1 MEANFQNVLASNL
14 RVGGVGGPA
23 WNTARLTTTITMGN
37 QRLAEREQPINFTL
51 LANDRYKLIIGMDIL
66 KTCKANIDAATDVLR
81 WKDNKGEK
89 VSLKLT
95 PRSTIFRTKVFK
107 NYRDYVRKIRTPT
120 AQTAAVEVEDDHD
133 DFSICAIEEEEQAYL
148 GPELT

>member
-1 MEANFQNVLASNL
+1 M
-14 RVGGVGGPA
+14 
-23 WNTARLTTTITMGN
+23 
-37 QRLAEREQPINFTL
+37 
-51 LANDRYKLIIGMDIL
+51 IIGIDIF
-66 KTCKANIDAATDVLR
+66 KTCKANNDAATDVLR
-81 WKDNKGEK
+81 WKDKKGEK

-120 AQTAAVEVEDDHD
+120 AQTAAIEVEDDHD
-133 DFSICAIEEEEQAYL
+133 DFSICAIEAEEQEYL